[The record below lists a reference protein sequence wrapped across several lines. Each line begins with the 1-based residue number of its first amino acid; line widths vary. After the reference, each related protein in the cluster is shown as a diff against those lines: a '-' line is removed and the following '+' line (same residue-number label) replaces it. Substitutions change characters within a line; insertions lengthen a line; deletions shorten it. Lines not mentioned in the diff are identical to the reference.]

1 MMPLLLEMLARVN
14 FHKQYS
20 LKNKVQQFGTN
31 PFAEKNL
38 VTSHFPCSFH
48 SSVNMADK
56 LARMPSRV
64 AERLTTQVMTT
75 VESIPS
81 SSAVELTAAGSL
93 RVEME
98 LKSLFSTSFSSYQ

>member
-14 FHKQYS
+14 FRKQYS
-20 LKNKVQQFGTN
+20 LKNMVQQFGTN

-38 VTSHFPCSFH
+38 VTSHFPCSIH

-56 LARMPSRV
+56 LARTPSRV

-81 SSAVELTAAGSL
+81 SSVVELTAASSL

>member
-1 MMPLLLEMLARVN
+1 M
-14 FHKQYS
+14 
-20 LKNKVQQFGTN
+20 VQQFGTN